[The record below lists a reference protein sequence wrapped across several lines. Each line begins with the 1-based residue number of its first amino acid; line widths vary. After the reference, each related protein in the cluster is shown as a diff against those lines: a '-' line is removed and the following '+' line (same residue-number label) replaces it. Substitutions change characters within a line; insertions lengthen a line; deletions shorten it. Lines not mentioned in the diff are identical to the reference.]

1 MGRGHPPAD
10 EAGGFLQPRKE
21 MRFIEDRRVPGLVDV
36 PARVRRRRV
45 RIVVVLAAL
54 ALAVTYLFA
63 PPIDRL
69 AHSWS
74 TVFAAEPAAPATAA
88 Q

>member
-1 MGRGHPPAD
+1 
-10 EAGGFLQPRKE
+10 

-36 PARVRRRRV
+36 PTRVRRRYV
-45 RIVVVLAAL
+45 RVVVLLAAL
-54 ALAVTYLFA
+54 ALAATYFFA

-74 TVFAAEPAAPATAA
+74 TVFAAGQAASATAA